1 MTPNTIHDPLEL
13 AQLAQLLAPAF
24 SEGRRMEARL
34 CTGDD
39 RAFFTSKGCSRVF
52 VPFPLTGGEASL
64 RTAAC
69 GIALQASPSKEAI
82 AVLPL
87 DDLRPTELSA
97 LTFVEGEA
105 ALAWAIE
112 RWPGLESDLRRRLPG
127 LSPGPT
133 ATSGKTAAIDGR
145 ALLDAALRL
154 IRENRGFQVP
164 VLLGS
169 LVGGELP
176 RRSLRSYFRGKGRMP
191 YSLRKNQP
199 VPTLFGVPVG
209 GSGGVSSKNI
219 PPPSGGED
227 DPETRAE
234 RRIGIPYDEW
244 NFHTRRYRR
253 GHVSVI
259 EERAPV
265 ESRQL
270 EPPPPE
276 VMRWFCKSP
285 TRAWHR
291 KLDDGTDLDLDA
303 YVDQYCAT
311 VAGNETDGRIYQ
323 ALGEGERD
331 VATALLLDGSASLGA
346 DGGLHLRLQLAC
358 ADALASGLARAGE
371 PHAVF
376 AFTGDTRHR
385 VEVRVLKDFDEPRA
399 VLPGRTGLSTAGY
412 TRLGAPIRHLTRR
425 LLQVP
430 AERRILLS
438 LGDGLPSDE
447 GYEGRYAW
455 CDVAQSVKEAEEAG
469 VLVYHIAVGRVR
481 IDPLQ
486 ECFGSQRSQRIS
498 SLRDLP
504 RVLAQVHE
512 GLCEQ

>member
-1 MTPNTIHDPLEL
+1 
-13 AQLAQLLAPAF
+13 
-24 SEGRRMEARL
+24 
-34 CTGDD
+34 
-39 RAFFTSKGCSRVF
+39 
-52 VPFPLTGGEASL
+52 
-64 RTAAC
+64 
-69 GIALQASPSKEAI
+69 
-82 AVLPL
+82 
-87 DDLRPTELSA
+87 
-97 LTFVEGEA
+97 
-105 ALAWAIE
+105 
-112 RWPGLESDLRRRLPG
+112 
-127 LSPGPT
+127 
-133 ATSGKTAAIDGR
+133 
-145 ALLDAALRL
+145 
-154 IRENRGFQVP
+154 
-164 VLLGS
+164 
-169 LVGGELP
+169 
-176 RRSLRSYFRGKGRMP
+176 
-191 YSLRKNQP
+191 
-199 VPTLFGVPVG
+199 
-209 GSGGVSSKNI
+209 
-219 PPPSGGED
+219 
-227 DPETRAE
+227 
-234 RRIGIPYDEW
+234 
-244 NFHTRRYRR
+244 
-253 GHVSVI
+253 
-259 EERAPV
+259 
-265 ESRQL
+265 
-270 EPPPPE
+270 
-276 VMRWFCKSP
+276 
-285 TRAWHR
+285 
-291 KLDDGTDLDLDA
+291 
-303 YVDQYCAT
+303 
-311 VAGNETDGRIYQ
+311 
-323 ALGEGERD
+323 